1 MPIGERELY
10 CILMP
15 IGDGK
20 VLLPRSIVEEVRAL
34 GEPVPLPDAPPW
46 LLGRVRWR
54 HDMIP
59 LVAIEPLAGVEVP
72 PSSRRARMVVVRTPA
87 DTLQPPAMAIL
98 AQGFP
103 YILRVTPELLAPSE
117 DSPPHEALLAEI
129 KLGFERPV
137 IPDLPTLAS
146 EAAGLLAAA

>member
-1 MPIGERELY
+1 MPVGERELY

-15 IGDGK
+15 IGEGK

-34 GEPVPLPDAPPW
+34 GEAEALAEAPPW

-54 HDMIP
+54 RDLIP
-59 LVAIEPLAGVEVP
+59 LVAIEPLIGVAVP
-72 PSSRRARMVVVRTPA
+72 PPSRRARMVVVRAPG
-87 DTLQPPAMAIL
+87 DTLQPAVMAIL

-103 YILRVTPELLAPSE
+103 YILRVTPELLAASE
-117 DSPPHEALLAEI
+117 DMPAHEALLAEI

-137 IPDLPTLAS
+137 VPDLPTLAAQ
-146 EAAGLLAAA
+146 AAGFLAAA

>member
-1 MPIGERELY
+1 MPVGERELY

-34 GEPVPLPDAPPW
+34 GDAQALAAAPPW

-54 HDMIP
+54 RDMIP
-59 LVAIEPLAGVEVP
+59 LVAIEPLIGAEVP
-72 PSSRRARMVVVRTPA
+72 PPSRRARMVVVRAPG
-87 DTLQPPAMAIL
+87 DTLEPAVMAIL

-103 YILRVTPELLAPSE
+103 YILRVTPELLKSE
-117 DSPPHEALLAEI
+117 EGPPAHEALLAEI

-137 IPDLPTLAS
+137 VPDLPALAA